1 MALGYYSERISVAR
15 GEIQGLKTRERVSPP
30 LVARPVAVEANL
42 PVFDSATF
50 TAELHSIAQDVG
62 LPADEVMY
70 VLESSAAQPYQRYRI
85 TMEAKAG
92 YPELRKFI
100 AALSSAQPN
109 VTLDTLR
116 CRRDDV
122 AAVTLACQLAF
133 SAFFRKTNDG

>member
-1 MALGYYSERISVAR
+1 M
-15 GEIQGLKTRERVSPP
+15 
-30 LVARPVAVEANL
+30 VEANL

-50 TAELHSIAQDVG
+50 TAEFHSIALDVG
-62 LPADEVMY
+62 LPADELVY
-70 VLESSAAQPYQRYRI
+70 VLESSTAQPYQRYRI
-85 TMEAKAG
+85 ALETKAG

-122 AAVTLACQLAF
+122 ATVTLICQLTF
-133 SAFFRKTNDG
+133 SAFFRKTNNG